1 MRFVDTL
8 ALFAPDGE
16 GVFYLFI
23 VEAEVVGAH
32 PNQVGGSGEWYR
44 RQDGDRSRGVGGVR
58 ALTGPWGQGERAS
71 ALADIQAN
79 DLVAKEFD
87 DGDGVPVKVGRASAG
102 TEEPIYRRIRVGQGA
117 PARPGVQAAV
127 HAAPDETFVF
137 KGANEIGDRAL
148 GQSECT
154 AQRRW
159 CVRVS

>member
-8 ALFAPDGE
+8 ALFESEGE
-16 GVFYLFI
+16 GAFYLFV
-23 VEAEVVGAH
+23 VEAEVVGGY
-32 PNQVGGSGEWYR
+32 PNQFRGRGEWYR
-44 RQDGDRSRGVGGVR
+44 RQDGDRTRGVSGVR
-58 ALTGPWGQGERAS
+58 ALTGPWGQGKWAS

-79 DLVAKEFD
+79 DLVAKEFN

-102 TEEPIYRRIRVGQGA
+102 TEESVYRRIRVGQGA